1 MFSTVITS
9 GNLFPTVITSG
20 NVFSTVITS
29 RNVFP
34 TVTTRGNLFPAVI
47 TSGNVFPTV
56 KTSGNNCAW
65 ADATTCFIETLIRR
79 SRRKQNIVNSTWT
92 WRDVVYLA
100 VLCVLIFSVNV
111 PVLFEKHFNSYAVS
125 TSGYVFHGSLMIP
138 NKLTQIHD
146 VCSHNLTVQDQH
158 RRYNALKNYFTAGF
172 LMKKYAIFFF
182 AFIE

>member
-92 WRDVVYLA
+92 RRDVVYLA

-138 NKLTQIHD
+138 NKLTEIHD
-146 VCSHNLTVQDQH
+146 VCSH
-158 RRYNALKNYFTAGF
+158 K
-172 LMKKYAIFFF
+172 
-182 AFIE
+182 